1 MNNKY
6 NQQYENQII
15 LLAQNKVESGHYK
28 IFDKDARVITKRN
41 FPEVV
46 ESVKSDYESCL
57 IICNREGET
66 VVMTKEFSRILFNA
80 LKGETK

>member
-1 MNNKY
+1 MKNKY
-6 NQQYENQII
+6 NQKYENQII

-28 IFDKDARVITKRN
+28 IFANDSRVVTKRN

-46 ESVKSDYESCL
+46 ESGKSDYESCL

-66 VVMTKEFSRILFNA
+66 IIITQEFSRILFNA
-80 LKGETK
+80 LKGEN

>member
-1 MNNKY
+1 MKNKY

-28 IFDKDARVITKRN
+28 IFDNDVRVITKRN

-46 ESVKSDYESCL
+46 ELRKSDYESCL
-57 IICNREGET
+57 IVCNREGET
-66 VVMTKEFSRILFNA
+66 FVTTKEFSRILFHA
-80 LKGETK
+80 LKAEN

>member
-1 MNNKY
+1 MKNKY
-6 NQQYENQII
+6 NQQYENQIV

-28 IFDKDARVITKRN
+28 IFDNDARVITKRD

-46 ESVKSDYESCL
+46 ESGKSDFESCL

-66 VVMTKEFSRILFNA
+66 VVITKEFSRILYNA
-80 LKGETK
+80 LRAEN